1 MDIVIWIIALS
12 LYALFWL
19 WYCGV
24 KGRLS
29 KHEVEIFISSFE
41 AKGLSE
47 RALSN
52 IREFLEQDDGR
63 EFFMVNLLEIKS
75 PKRESQQL
83 LMGYFKKFM
92 SGMIPRGGHPLFLVK
107 AAAKNIENLNCDH
120 ADNWSSVGI
129 IRYRSRRDFAQVV
142 LKTFG
147 SEHHADKLS
156 SLEKTL
162 AFPST
167 TTLLIGSPRIIVA
180 LVLGLVASIIQ
191 IWLLLS

>member
-19 WYCGV
+19 WYCGL

-47 RALSN
+47 SALSN

-75 PKRESQQL
+75 PKSESQKL

-92 SGMIPRGGHPLFLVK
+92 SGMIPRGGHPLFLAK
-107 AAAKNIENLNCDH
+107 AAAKNIENLNCEH

-129 IRYRSRRDFAQVV
+129 IRYRSRRDFAQIV
-142 LKTFG
+142 LNTFG
-147 SEHHADKLS
+147 SEHHADKLL
-156 SLEKTL
+156 SLKKTL

-167 TTLLIGSPRIIVA
+167 TTLFFGSPKIIIA
-180 LVLGLVASIIQ
+180 LVLGLATAVTQ
-191 IWLLLS
+191 VWLLL

>member
-1 MDIVIWIIALS
+1 MDIVIWIIALL

-47 RALSN
+47 SALLN

-75 PKRESQQL
+75 PKRESQKL

-92 SGMIPRGGHPLFLVK
+92 SGMIPRGGHPLFLAQ
-107 AAAKNIENLNCDH
+107 AAARNIENLNCEH
-120 ADNWSSVGI
+120 ADDWSSVGI
-129 IRYRSRRDFAQVV
+129 IRYRSRRDFAQIV

-147 SEHHADKLS
+147 SEHHSDKLL
-156 SLEKTL
+156 SLKKTL

-167 TTLLIGSPRIIVA
+167 TTLFFGSPKIIIA
-180 LVLGLVASIIQ
+180 LVLGLAAAVTQ
-191 IWLLLS
+191 VWLLL

>member
-47 RALSN
+47 RALLN

-75 PKRESQQL
+75 PKRESQKL

-92 SGMIPRGGHPLFLVK
+92 SGMIPRGGHPLFLAQ
-107 AAAKNIENLNCDH
+107 AAAKNIENLNCEH
-120 ADNWSSVGI
+120 ADDWSSVGI
-129 IRYRSRRDFAQVV
+129 IRYRSRRDFAQIV

-147 SEHHADKLS
+147 SEHHSDKLL
-156 SLEKTL
+156 SLKKTL

-167 TTLLIGSPRIIVA
+167 TTLFFGSPKIIIA
-180 LVLGLVASIIQ
+180 LVLGLAAAVTQ
-191 IWLLLS
+191 VWLLL

>member
-1 MDIVIWIIALS
+1 MDIAIWIIALS
-12 LYALFWL
+12 LYAVFWL
-19 WYCGV
+19 WYCGA
-24 KGRLS
+24 KGRLY

-92 SGMIPRGGHPLFLVK
+92 SGMIPRGGHPLFLAK

-180 LVLGLVASIIQ
+180 LVLGLVASIIH

>member
-47 RALSN
+47 SALLN

-75 PKRESQQL
+75 PKRESQKL

-92 SGMIPRGGHPLFLVK
+92 SGMIPRGGHPVFLAK
-107 AAAKNIENLNCDH
+107 AAAKNIENLNCEH
-120 ADNWSSVGI
+120 ADDWSSVGI
-129 IRYRSRRDFAQVV
+129 IRYRSRRDFAQIV

-147 SEHHADKLS
+147 SEHHSDKLL
-156 SLEKTL
+156 SLKKTL

-167 TTLLIGSPRIIVA
+167 TTLFFGSPKIIIA
-180 LVLGLVASIIQ
+180 LVLGLAAAVTQ
-191 IWLLLS
+191 VWLLL

>member
-47 RALSN
+47 SALLN

-75 PKRESQQL
+75 PKRESQKL

-92 SGMIPRGGHPLFLVK
+92 SGMIPRGGHPLFLAK
-107 AAAKNIENLNCDH
+107 AAAKNIENLNCEH
-120 ADNWSSVGI
+120 ADDWSSVGI
-129 IRYRSRRDFAQVV
+129 IRYRSRRDFAQIV

-147 SEHHADKLS
+147 SEHHSDKLL
-156 SLEKTL
+156 SLKKTL

-167 TTLLIGSPRIIVA
+167 TTLFFGSPKIIIA
-180 LVLGLVASIIQ
+180 LVLGLAAAVTQ
-191 IWLLLS
+191 VWLLL

>member
-29 KHEVEIFISSFE
+29 KHEVDIFISSFE

-47 RALSN
+47 RVLSN

-63 EFFMVNLLEIKS
+63 EFFMVNLLELKS
-75 PKRESQQL
+75 PKRESQTL

-92 SGMIPRGGHPLFLVK
+92 SGMIPRGGHPLFLAK
-107 AAAKNIENLNCDH
+107 AAAKNIENLNCEH

-129 IRYRSRRDFAQVV
+129 IRYRSRRDFAQIV
-142 LKTFG
+142 LNTFG
-147 SEHHADKLS
+147 SEHHADKLL
-156 SLEKTL
+156 SLKKTL

-167 TTLLIGSPRIIVA
+167 TTLFFGSPKIIIA
-180 LVLGLVASIIQ
+180 LVLGLAAAVTQ
-191 IWLLLS
+191 VWLLL

>member
-29 KHEVEIFISSFE
+29 KHEVDIFISSFE

-52 IREFLEQDDGR
+52 IRGFLEQDDGR

-75 PKRESQQL
+75 PKRESQKL
-83 LMGYFKKFM
+83 LMGYFKKFV
-92 SGMIPRGGHPLFLVK
+92 SGMIPRGGHPLFLAK
-107 AAAKNIENLNCDH
+107 AAAKNIENLNCEH

-129 IRYRSRRDFAQVV
+129 IRYRSRRDFAQIV
-142 LKTFG
+142 LNTFG
-147 SEHHADKLS
+147 SEHHADKLL
-156 SLEKTL
+156 SLKKTL

-167 TTLLIGSPRIIVA
+167 TTLFFGSPKIIIA
-180 LVLGLVASIIQ
+180 LVLGLAAAVTQ
-191 IWLLLS
+191 VWLLL

>member
-29 KHEVEIFISSFE
+29 KHEVDIFISSFE

-47 RALSN
+47 RVLSN
-52 IREFLEQDDGR
+52 IRAFLEQDDGR

-75 PKRESQQL
+75 PKRESQKL
-83 LMGYFKKFM
+83 LMGYFKKFV
-92 SGMIPRGGHPLFLVK
+92 SGMIPRGGHPLFLAK
-107 AAAKNIENLNCDH
+107 AAAKNIENLNCEH

-129 IRYRSRRDFAQVV
+129 IRYRSRRDFAQIV
-142 LKTFG
+142 LNTFG
-147 SEHHADKLS
+147 SEHHADKLL
-156 SLEKTL
+156 SLKKTL

-167 TTLLIGSPRIIVA
+167 TTLFFGSPKIIIA
-180 LVLGLVASIIQ
+180 LVLGLAAAVTQ
-191 IWLLLS
+191 VWLLL

>member
-1 MDIVIWIIALS
+1 MDIVIWIIALL

-75 PKRESQQL
+75 PKRESQTL

-92 SGMIPRGGHPLFLVK
+92 SGMIPRGGHPFFLAK
-107 AAAKNIENLNCDH
+107 AAAKNIENLNCEH

-129 IRYRSRRDFAQVV
+129 IRYRSRRDFAQIV
-142 LKTFG
+142 LNTFG
-147 SEHHADKLS
+147 SEHHADKLL
-156 SLEKTL
+156 SLKKTL

-167 TTLLIGSPRIIVA
+167 TTLFFGSPKIIIA
-180 LVLGLVASIIQ
+180 LVLGLAAAVTQ
-191 IWLLLS
+191 VWLLL

>member
-29 KHEVEIFISSFE
+29 KNEVEIFTSSFE

-75 PKRESQQL
+75 PKRESQML

-92 SGMIPRGGHPLFLVK
+92 SGMIPRGGHPLFLAK
-107 AAAKNIENLNCDH
+107 AAARNIENLNCEH

-129 IRYRSRRDFAQVV
+129 IRYRSRRDFAQIV
-142 LKTFG
+142 LNTFG
-147 SEHHADKLS
+147 SEHHADKLL
-156 SLEKTL
+156 SLKKTL

-167 TTLLIGSPRIIVA
+167 TTFFFGSPKIIIA
-180 LVLGLVASIIQ
+180 LVLWLAAAAIQ
-191 IWLLLS
+191 VWLLL

>member
-47 RALSN
+47 RALLN

-63 EFFMVNLLEIKS
+63 EFFMVNLFEIKS
-75 PKRESQQL
+75 PKSESQKL

-92 SGMIPRGGHPLFLVK
+92 SGMIPRGGHPLFLAK
-107 AAAKNIENLNCDH
+107 AAAKNIENLNCEH

-129 IRYRSRRDFAQVV
+129 IRYRSRRDFAQIV
-142 LKTFG
+142 LNTFG
-147 SEHHADKLS
+147 SEHHTDKLL
-156 SLEKTL
+156 SLKKTL

-167 TTLLIGSPRIIVA
+167 TTLFFGSPKIIIA
-180 LVLGLVASIIQ
+180 LVLGLAAAVTQ
-191 IWLLLS
+191 VWLLL

>member
-47 RALSN
+47 SALLN

-75 PKRESQQL
+75 PKRESQKL

-92 SGMIPRGGHPLFLVK
+92 SGMIPRGGHPLFLAQ
-107 AAAKNIENLNCDH
+107 AAARNIENLNCEH
-120 ADNWSSVGI
+120 ADDWSSVGI
-129 IRYRSRRDFAQVV
+129 IRYRSRRDFAQIV

-147 SEHHADKLS
+147 SEHHSDKLL
-156 SLEKTL
+156 SLKKTL

-167 TTLLIGSPRIIVA
+167 TTLFFGSPKIIIA
-180 LVLGLVASIIQ
+180 LVLGLAAAVTQ
-191 IWLLLS
+191 VWLLL

>member
-19 WYCGV
+19 WYCGL

-63 EFFMVNLLEIKS
+63 EFFMVNLLELKS
-75 PKRESQQL
+75 PKRESQTL

-92 SGMIPRGGHPLFLVK
+92 SGMIPRGGHPLFLAK
-107 AAAKNIENLNCDH
+107 AAAKNIENLNCEH
-120 ADNWSSVGI
+120 ADNWSSAGI
-129 IRYRSRRDFAQVV
+129 IRYRSRRDFAQTV

-147 SEHHADKLS
+147 SEHHAGKLS

-167 TTLLIGSPRIIVA
+167 TTLLFGSPKIIIA
-180 LVLGLVASIIQ
+180 LVLGLAAAVTQ
-191 IWLLLS
+191 VWLLL

>member
-29 KHEVEIFISSFE
+29 KHEAEIFISSFE

-47 RALSN
+47 SALLN

-75 PKRESQQL
+75 PKRESQKL

-92 SGMIPRGGHPLFLVK
+92 SGMIPRGGHPLFMAK
-107 AAAKNIENLNCDH
+107 AAAKNIENLNCEH
-120 ADNWSSVGI
+120 ADDWSSVGI
-129 IRYRSRRDFAQVV
+129 IRYRSRRDFAQIV

-147 SEHHADKLS
+147 SEHHSDKLL
-156 SLEKTL
+156 SLKKTL

-167 TTLLIGSPRIIVA
+167 TTLFFGSPKIIIA
-180 LVLGLVASIIQ
+180 LVLGLAAAVTQ
-191 IWLLLS
+191 VWLLL

>member
-1 MDIVIWIIALS
+1 MDIAIWIIALS

-63 EFFMVNLLEIKS
+63 EFFMINLLQIKS
-75 PKRESQQL
+75 PKRESQKF

-92 SGMIPRGGHPLFLVK
+92 SGMIPRGGHPLFLAK
-107 AAAKNIENLNCDH
+107 AAAKNIENLNCEH

-129 IRYRSRRDFAQVV
+129 IRYRSRRDFAQIV
-142 LKTFG
+142 LNTFG
-147 SEHHADKLS
+147 SEHHADKLL
-156 SLEKTL
+156 SLKKTL

-167 TTLLIGSPRIIVA
+167 TTLFFGSPKIIIA
-180 LVLGLVASIIQ
+180 LVLGLAAAVTQ
-191 IWLLLS
+191 VWLLL

>member
-92 SGMIPRGGHPLFLVK
+92 SGMIPRGGHPLFLAK
-107 AAAKNIENLNCDH
+107 AAAKNIENLNCEH
-120 ADNWSSVGI
+120 ADNWSSAGI
-129 IRYRSRRDFAQVV
+129 IRYRSRRDFAQIV

-147 SEHHADKLS
+147 SEHHADKLLS
-156 SLEKTL
+156 MEKTL

-167 TTLLIGSPRIIVA
+167 TTLLVGSPKVIVA
-180 LVLGLVASIIQ
+180 LALGLAASMIQ
-191 IWLLLS
+191 IWLLL

>member
-1 MDIVIWIIALS
+1 MDIVIWIIALL

-47 RALSN
+47 SALLN

-75 PKRESQQL
+75 PKRESQKL

-92 SGMIPRGGHPLFLVK
+92 SGMIPRGGHPLFLAK
-107 AAAKNIENLNCDH
+107 AAAKNIENLNCEH
-120 ADNWSSVGI
+120 ADDWSSVGI
-129 IRYRSRRDFAQVV
+129 IRYRSRRDFAQIV

-147 SEHHADKLS
+147 SEHHSDKLL
-156 SLEKTL
+156 SLKKTL

-167 TTLLIGSPRIIVA
+167 TTLFFWSPKIIIA
-180 LVLGLVASIIQ
+180 LVLGLAAAVTQ
-191 IWLLLS
+191 VWLLL

>member
-1 MDIVIWIIALS
+1 MDIGIWIIALS

-29 KHEVEIFISSFE
+29 KNEVEIFISSFE

-47 RALSN
+47 RTLLN

-63 EFFMVNLLEIKS
+63 EFFMVNLLQIKS
-75 PKRESQQL
+75 PKRESQKL

-92 SGMIPRGGHPLFLVK
+92 SGMIPRGGHPLFLAK
-107 AAAKNIENLNCDH
+107 AAARNIENLNCEH

-129 IRYRSRRDFAQVV
+129 IRYRSRRDFAQIV
-142 LKTFG
+142 LNTFG
-147 SEHHADKLS
+147 SEHHADKLL

-167 TTLLIGSPRIIVA
+167 TTLLFGSPKIIIA
-180 LVLGLVASIIQ
+180 LVLGLVAAVTQ
-191 IWLLLS
+191 VWLLL

>member
-1 MDIVIWIIALS
+1 MDIVIWIIALL

-47 RALSN
+47 SALLN

-75 PKRESQQL
+75 PKRESQKL

-92 SGMIPRGGHPLFLVK
+92 SGMIPRGGHPLFLAK
-107 AAAKNIENLNCDH
+107 AAAKNIENLNCEH

-129 IRYRSRRDFAQVV
+129 IRYRSRRDFAQIV
-142 LKTFG
+142 LDTFG
-147 SEHHADKLS
+147 SEHHADKLL
-156 SLEKTL
+156 SLKKTL

-167 TTLLIGSPRIIVA
+167 TTLFFGSPKIIIA
-180 LVLGLVASIIQ
+180 LVLGLAAAVTQ
-191 IWLLLS
+191 VWLLL

>member
-47 RALSN
+47 SALLN

-75 PKRESQQL
+75 PKRESQKL

-92 SGMIPRGGHPLFLVK
+92 SGMIPRGGHPLFMAK
-107 AAAKNIENLNCDH
+107 AAAKNIENLNCEH
-120 ADNWSSVGI
+120 ADDWSSVGI
-129 IRYRSRRDFAQVV
+129 IRYRSRRDFAQIV

-147 SEHHADKLS
+147 SEHHSDKLL
-156 SLEKTL
+156 SLKKTL

-167 TTLLIGSPRIIVA
+167 TTLFFGSPKIIIA
-180 LVLGLVASIIQ
+180 LVLGLAAAVTQ
-191 IWLLLS
+191 VWLLL

>member
-29 KHEVEIFISSFE
+29 KHEVDIFISSFE

-47 RALSN
+47 RVLSN

-75 PKRESQQL
+75 PKRESQKL
-83 LMGYFKKFM
+83 LMGYFKKFV
-92 SGMIPRGGHPLFLVK
+92 SGMIPRGGHPLFLAK
-107 AAAKNIENLNCDH
+107 AAAKNIENLNCEH

-129 IRYRSRRDFAQVV
+129 IRYRSRRDFAQIV

-147 SEHHADKLS
+147 SEHHSDKLL
-156 SLEKTL
+156 SLKKTL

-167 TTLLIGSPRIIVA
+167 TTLFFGSPKIIIA
-180 LVLGLVASIIQ
+180 LVLGLAAAVTQ
-191 IWLLLS
+191 VWLLL

>member
-1 MDIVIWIIALS
+1 MDIVIWIIALL

-47 RALSN
+47 RALLN

-75 PKRESQQL
+75 PKRESQKL

-92 SGMIPRGGHPLFLVK
+92 SGMIPRGGHPLFLAQ
-107 AAAKNIENLNCDH
+107 AAARNIENLNCEH
-120 ADNWSSVGI
+120 ADDWSSVGI
-129 IRYRSRRDFAQVV
+129 IRYRSRRDFAQIV

-147 SEHHADKLS
+147 SEHHSDKLL
-156 SLEKTL
+156 SLKKTL

-167 TTLLIGSPRIIVA
+167 TTLFFGSPKIIIA
-180 LVLGLVASIIQ
+180 LVLGLAAAVTQ
-191 IWLLLS
+191 VWLLL

>member
-1 MDIVIWIIALS
+1 MDLVIWIIALS

-47 RALSN
+47 SALLN

-75 PKRESQQL
+75 PKRESQKL

-92 SGMIPRGGHPLFLVK
+92 SGMIPRGGHPLFLAQ
-107 AAAKNIENLNCDH
+107 AAAKNIENLNCEH
-120 ADNWSSVGI
+120 ADDWSSVGI
-129 IRYRSRRDFAQVV
+129 IRYRSRRDFAQIV

-147 SEHHADKLS
+147 SEHHSDKLL
-156 SLEKTL
+156 SLKKTL

-167 TTLLIGSPRIIVA
+167 TTLFFGSPKVIIA
-180 LVLGLVASIIQ
+180 LVLGLAAAVTQ
-191 IWLLLS
+191 VWLLL

>member
-1 MDIVIWIIALS
+1 MDIAIWIIALS

-75 PKRESQQL
+75 PKSESQKL

-92 SGMIPRGGHPLFLVK
+92 SGMIPRGGHPLFLAK
-107 AAAKNIENLNCDH
+107 AAARNIENLNCEH

-129 IRYRSRRDFAQVV
+129 IRYRSRRDFAQIV
-142 LKTFG
+142 LNTFG
-147 SEHHADKLS
+147 SEHHADKLL
-156 SLEKTL
+156 SLKKTL

-167 TTLLIGSPRIIVA
+167 TTLFFGSPKIIIA
-180 LVLGLVASIIQ
+180 LVLGLAAAVTQ
-191 IWLLLS
+191 VWLLL

>member
-1 MDIVIWIIALS
+1 MDIAIWIIALS

-63 EFFMVNLLEIKS
+63 EFFMVNLLQIKS
-75 PKRESQQL
+75 PKRESQKL

-92 SGMIPRGGHPLFLVK
+92 SGMIPRGGHPLFLAK
-107 AAAKNIENLNCDH
+107 AAARNIENLNCEH

-129 IRYRSRRDFAQVV
+129 IRYRSRRDFAQIV
-142 LKTFG
+142 LNTFG
-147 SEHHADKLS
+147 SEHHADKLL
-156 SLEKTL
+156 SLNKTL

-167 TTLLIGSPRIIVA
+167 TTLFFGSPKIIIA
-180 LVLGLVASIIQ
+180 LVLGLAAAVTQ
-191 IWLLLS
+191 VWLLL

>member
-29 KHEVEIFISSFE
+29 KDEVEIFISSFE

-47 RALSN
+47 SALLN

-63 EFFMVNLLEIKS
+63 EFFMVNLLQIKS
-75 PKRESQQL
+75 PKRESQKL

-92 SGMIPRGGHPLFLVK
+92 SGMIPRGGHPLFLAK
-107 AAAKNIENLNCDH
+107 AAARNIENLNCEH

-129 IRYRSRRDFAQVV
+129 IRYRSRRDFAQIV
-142 LKTFG
+142 LNTFG
-147 SEHHADKLS
+147 SEHHADKLL
-156 SLEKTL
+156 SLKKTL

-167 TTLLIGSPRIIVA
+167 TTLFFGSPKIIIA
-180 LVLGLVASIIQ
+180 LVLGLAAAVTQ
-191 IWLLLS
+191 VWLLL

>member
-29 KHEVEIFISSFE
+29 KDEVEIFISSFE

-47 RALSN
+47 SALSN

-63 EFFMVNLLEIKS
+63 EFFMVNLLQIKS
-75 PKRESQQL
+75 PKRESQKL

-92 SGMIPRGGHPLFLVK
+92 SGMIPRGGHPLFLAK
-107 AAAKNIENLNCDH
+107 AAARNIENLNCEH

-129 IRYRSRRDFAQVV
+129 IRYRSRRDFAQIV

-147 SEHHADKLS
+147 SEHHSDKLL
-156 SLEKTL
+156 SLKKTL

-167 TTLLIGSPRIIVA
+167 TTLFFGSPKIIIA
-180 LVLGLVASIIQ
+180 LVLGLAAAVTQ
-191 IWLLLS
+191 VWLLL

>member
-1 MDIVIWIIALS
+1 MDIAIWIIALS

-47 RALSN
+47 RALLN

-63 EFFMVNLLEIKS
+63 EFFMVNLLQIKS
-75 PKRESQQL
+75 PKRESQKL

-92 SGMIPRGGHPLFLVK
+92 SGMIPRGGHPLFLAK
-107 AAAKNIENLNCDH
+107 AAARNIENLNCEH

-129 IRYRSRRDFAQVV
+129 IRYRSRRDFAQIV
-142 LKTFG
+142 LNTFG
-147 SEHHADKLS
+147 SEHHTDKLL
-156 SLEKTL
+156 SLKKTL

-167 TTLLIGSPRIIVA
+167 TTFFFGSPKIIIA
-180 LVLGLVASIIQ
+180 LVLGLAAAVIQ
-191 IWLLLS
+191 VWLLL

>member
-24 KGRLS
+24 KGGLS

-47 RALSN
+47 SALLN

-75 PKRESQQL
+75 PKRESQKL

-92 SGMIPRGGHPLFLVK
+92 SGMIPRGGHPLFLAK
-107 AAAKNIENLNCDH
+107 AAAKNIENLNCEH
-120 ADNWSSVGI
+120 ADDWSSVGI
-129 IRYRSRRDFAQVV
+129 IRYRSRRDFAQIV

-147 SEHHADKLS
+147 SEHHSDKLL
-156 SLEKTL
+156 SLKKRFTL
-162 AFPST
+162 
-167 TTLLIGSPRIIVA
+167 
-180 LVLGLVASIIQ
+180 
-191 IWLLLS
+191 

>member
-47 RALSN
+47 RALLN

-63 EFFMVNLLEIKS
+63 EFFMVNLLQIKS
-75 PKRESQQL
+75 PKRESQKL

-92 SGMIPRGGHPLFLVK
+92 SGMIPRGGHPLFLAK
-107 AAAKNIENLNCDH
+107 AAARNIENLNCEH

-129 IRYRSRRDFAQVV
+129 IRYRSRRDFAQIV
-142 LKTFG
+142 LNTFG
-147 SEHHADKLS
+147 SEHHADKLL
-156 SLEKTL
+156 SLKKTL

-167 TTLLIGSPRIIVA
+167 TTFFFGSPKIIIA
-180 LVLGLVASIIQ
+180 LVLGLAAAVTQ
-191 IWLLLS
+191 VWLLL

>member
-1 MDIVIWIIALS
+1 MDIAIWIIALS

-75 PKRESQQL
+75 PKSESQKL

-92 SGMIPRGGHPLFLVK
+92 SGMIPRGGHPLFLAK
-107 AAAKNIENLNCDH
+107 AAARNIENLNCEH

-129 IRYRSRRDFAQVV
+129 IRYRSRRDFAQIV
-142 LKTFG
+142 LNTFG
-147 SEHHADKLS
+147 SEHHADKLL
-156 SLEKTL
+156 SLNKTL

-167 TTLLIGSPRIIVA
+167 TTLFFGSPKIIIA
-180 LVLGLVASIIQ
+180 LVLGLAAAVTQ
-191 IWLLLS
+191 VWLLL

>member
-29 KHEVEIFISSFE
+29 KHEVEVFISSFK

-47 RALSN
+47 RSLSN
-52 IREFLEQDDGR
+52 IREFLEQDDGQ

-75 PKRESQQL
+75 PKRESQEL
-83 LMGYFKKFM
+83 LMDYFKKFM
-92 SGMIPRGGHPLFLVK
+92 SGMIPRAGHPLFLAK
-107 AAAKNIENLNCDH
+107 AAATNIENLNCEH
-120 ADNWSSVGI
+120 ADNWSSAGI
-129 IRYRSRRDFAQVV
+129 IRYRSRRDFAQTV

-147 SEHHADKLS
+147 SEHHADKLL

-167 TTLLIGSPRIIVA
+167 TTLLFGSPKIIIA
-180 LVLGLVASIIQ
+180 LALGLAASVTQ
-191 IWLLLS
+191 VWLLL

>member
-47 RALSN
+47 STLLN

-75 PKRESQQL
+75 PKRESQKL

-92 SGMIPRGGHPLFLVK
+92 SGMIPRGGHPLFLAQ
-107 AAAKNIENLNCDH
+107 AAAKNIENLNCEH
-120 ADNWSSVGI
+120 ADDWSSVGI
-129 IRYRSRRDFAQVV
+129 IRYRSRRDFAQIV

-147 SEHHADKLS
+147 SEHHSDKLL
-156 SLEKTL
+156 SLKKTL

-167 TTLLIGSPRIIVA
+167 TTLFFGSPKVIIA
-180 LVLGLVASIIQ
+180 LVLGLAAAVTQ
-191 IWLLLS
+191 VWLLL

>member
-75 PKRESQQL
+75 PKRESQKL

-92 SGMIPRGGHPLFLVK
+92 SGMIPRGGHPLFLAQ
-107 AAAKNIENLNCDH
+107 AAAKNIENLNCEH
-120 ADNWSSVGI
+120 ADDWSSVGI
-129 IRYRSRRDFAQVV
+129 IRYRSRRDFAQIV

-147 SEHHADKLS
+147 SEHHSDKLL
-156 SLEKTL
+156 SLKKTL
-162 AFPST
+162 AFPSI
-167 TTLLIGSPRIIVA
+167 TTLFFGSPKIIIA
-180 LVLGLVASIIQ
+180 LVLGLAAAVTQ
-191 IWLLLS
+191 VWLLL

>member
-47 RALSN
+47 RALLN

-63 EFFMVNLLEIKS
+63 EFFMVNLLQIKS
-75 PKRESQQL
+75 PKRESQKL

-92 SGMIPRGGHPLFLVK
+92 SGMIPRGGHPLFLAQ
-107 AAAKNIENLNCDH
+107 AAAKNIENLNCEH
-120 ADNWSSVGI
+120 ADDWSSVGI
-129 IRYRSRRDFAQVV
+129 IRYRSRRDFAQIV

-147 SEHHADKLS
+147 SQHHSDKLL
-156 SLEKTL
+156 SLKKTL

-167 TTLLIGSPRIIVA
+167 TTLFFGSPKIIIA
-180 LVLGLVASIIQ
+180 LVLGLAAAVIQ
-191 IWLLLS
+191 VWLLL